1 MSRNATMFGRDMTF
15 LGVDPCTLDEPATY
29 EGADVVIVS
38 APSDPRHGDRPSLP
52 LRVDAVRQLRVL
64 DAGDVGTLP
73 EGTAGTEGT
82 AGNTAAVAEAV
93 TRIARSGAVPFVL
106 GTDRTIG
113 LSAASGV
120 ARQHGTG
127 RIAVV
132 HIDAHADTG
141 TIRSGHPHG
150 HGRPMSRLLEAGA
163 VRAHRLVRMGPCG
176 GWPLPGTQPDGPGV
190 RSYPMT
196 EILTRGLDACV
207 DEATAVAVSDCDG
220 VFLAIDLHVSA
231 PGTTPGAD
239 PPGGL
244 TSRGL
249 LDTVRRLAC
258 EVPLVGM
265 DVVEAS
271 TPHDYADITAF
282 LRHRVVLEALSG
294 VASRSRGD
302 TWRPARPLLV
312 GRGTTV

>member
-38 APSDPRHGDRPSLP
+38 APSDRRHGDRPSLP

-73 EGTAGTEGT
+73 AGTEGS
-82 AGNTAAVAEAV
+82 TAAAAEAV
-93 TRIARSGAVPFVL
+93 RRIARSGAVPFVL

-113 LSAASGV
+113 LSAVTGV
-120 ARQHGTG
+120 ARHHGTG
-127 RIAVV
+127 RISVV

-163 VRAHRLVRMGPCG
+163 VRADRLVRMGPCG
-176 GWPLPGTQPDGPGV
+176 GWPLPGTQQDGQGV

-196 EILTRGLDACV
+196 EIVTRGLDACV
-207 DEATAVAVSDCDG
+207 DEAMSGAVSDCDG
-220 VFLAIDLHVSA
+220 VFLSIDLHVSA
-231 PGTTPGAD
+231 PVTTPGAD

-258 EVPLVGM
+258 EVPLLGM

-294 VASRSRGD
+294 MASRRRGD
-302 TWRPARPLLV
+302 TWRPARALLV
-312 GRGTTV
+312 GHGTTV